1 MPPWL
6 RRPQPLK
13 KEKKEKKMNKRKL
26 LTLDEILNEVT
37 LDQNGIPLRLKMGNP
52 LTRDPSLLL

>member
-1 MPPWL
+1 MAAA
-6 RRPQPLK
+6 PQLLK
-13 KEKKEKKMNKRKL
+13 KEKKRKNKKRKL
-26 LTLDEILNEVT
+26 LTLDEILNEIT